1 MRKCRLGFEGFMD
14 NQDEGNGC
22 AKKMADQSLSSFVLA
37 GIPRFYHVY
46 FCIFEKPLNDASI
59 GVGI

>member
-1 MRKCRLGFEGFMD
+1 MD